1 MLFFGLGS
9 SIVGVVVVEFCKEGS
24 QLRGGG
30 GGV

>member
-1 MLFFGLGS
+1 MLFLGLGS

-30 GGV
+30 GV